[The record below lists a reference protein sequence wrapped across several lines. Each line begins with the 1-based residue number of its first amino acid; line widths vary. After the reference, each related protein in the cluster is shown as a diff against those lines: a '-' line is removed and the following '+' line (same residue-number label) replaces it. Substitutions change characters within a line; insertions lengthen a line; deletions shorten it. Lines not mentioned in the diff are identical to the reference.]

1 VRHLVVGI
9 DGSTTSW
16 RALSMAAG
24 IAARYDAQAHACYV
38 SHVPVSVDMAAFAL
52 PVAPFLDGDDG
63 ADLCRQV
70 AKEVEDSG
78 ARVDFTCRK
87 GDVAQELEA
96 LAESFQ
102 ADVIVVGRSDHP
114 ALHLGGVPRKLLA
127 MGHRP
132 VLVVP

>member
-1 VRHLVVGI
+1 VGI

-24 IAARYDAQAHACYV
+24 IAARYDAEAHACYV
-38 SHVPVSVDMAAFAL
+38 SHVPLPVDMTAFAL
-52 PVAPFLDGDDG
+52 PVTPFLDDDDG
-63 ADLCRQV
+63 SDLAREV
-70 AKEVEDSG
+70 VKEIEGSA
-78 ARVDFTCRK
+78 ARVDFRCRK
-87 GDVAQELEA
+87 GDIAQELEA

-102 ADVIVVGRSDHP
+102 ADVIVVGRSSHP